1 MFKVNNISEVRDVD
15 ALYCIKT
22 ATDTEFSIVVTDA
35 FGAIVNLKDLQ
46 TPAGIQGIASDDGTI
61 EVTGTTFKNLRLS
74 TTLVDAINNAL
85 KPGDNISELLN
96 DAGYLTSFT
105 EIDPIF
111 QASEASNFVSGD
123 KANLDNQSGV
133 NTGDET
139 TLSIQTKRPLK
150 TVDNK
155 SLEGTGNIEIDYN
168 TVINKPTEFPPSA
181 HTHTKSQIT
190 DFAHTHPIS
199 DVTGLPTALDDL
211 QLNKEDKSNKNIAN
225 GYAGLD
231 SSGKIIPTQLPAL
244 AITDTFV
251 VASQTAQLALVAEV
265 GDIAIRTDLNK
276 SFILRVTGASTL
288 ANWQELLSPTSVD
301 QTIIDG
307 STNAVSGNAVFDALA
322 TKAPIS
328 SVHNPVTLGTANGL
342 SLANQELSLGLA
354 SSSVTGAL
362 SGSDWNTFNNKVD
375 GTGTN
380 NFLTKWSGT
389 NTVAA
394 SGAWRETSNR
404 LANAADNGSSEF
416 QVTGQI
422 DLKSKNTQGD
432 GGQLGAE
439 LLTTGTGDA
448 SWTGTSFATG
458 YTHVAGSATTLT
470 STLSPVVS
478 NLYQVAYTVTGR
490 TAGSFTIAFGGATTS
505 GITASSAVGHKAS
518 TTGTLVITPT
528 SDFNGTIVL
537 SIKQITAGTA
547 SFVFRDNGGT
557 IRSELRI
564 LEFNNTASGLSA
576 LRNNTT
582 GSSNTANG
590 TSSLRNN
597 TTGSSNTA
605 SGVNALQNNTTGN
618 NNTASGVNVLQNN
631 TTGGNNTAS
640 GVNALLNNTTGNNN
654 TANGISAGRFIS
666 NGATSLT
673 VANNSTFLGANTK
686 ALADNSTN
694 ETVVGDNAI
703 GDGSN
708 TVSIGNTSVVS
719 SRLRGRILQGS
730 VVDNLIDSGQFSGNV
745 LATGFKT
752 ASGTASQFLKA
763 NGSVD
768 SNTYLTSASLP
779 TVDQTIIDGST
790 NAVSGNAV
798 FDALATKAPLASPAL
813 TGTPTAPTA
822 TAGTNTTQVATTA
835 FVEAGLNLKS
845 NLSDITLQRAY
856 DTSTD
861 KKIQTL
867 AIKPFTLKAQTAAA
881 SDNVFVIEN
890 SSGFAVASVGAQGKL
905 WAISA
910 SVDGNVTGNFF
921 IKRTSPINNI
931 LLAGGADLAQNTAFN
946 KNFGTTAG
954 TVVEGGTLGSNAY
967 SSTAYLPLS
976 GGTLTGI
983 VTAPTA
989 PAGTNTTQIATT
1001 AFVKEN
1007 ARPYKVYT
1015 VNMNQTT
1022 TSAPTIVTTY
1032 ENTLGGSI
1040 VWTRIGVG
1048 DYRGTLTGAF
1058 TSLKI
1063 VAFTSLAG
1071 AVSMTPLFIN
1081 GERVSNNEIRIT
1093 TYNGMTPTDGL
1104 MTNAIIEFRV
1114 YN

>member
-1 MFKVNNISEVRDVD
+1 MAKKSKLNLINDDLTWNADRRYKVNSVVQLNGEDYQNI
-15 ALYCIKT
+15 
-22 ATDTEFSIVVTDA
+22 
-35 FGAIVNLKDLQ
+35 
-46 TPAGIQGIASDDGTI
+46 
-61 EVTGTTFKNLRLS
+61 TGKNS
-74 TTLVDAINNAL
+74 N
-85 KPGDNISELLN
+85 PELL
-96 DAGYLTSFT
+96 
-105 EIDPIF
+105 IDWQKI
-111 QASEASNFVSGD
+111 
-123 KANLDNQSGV
+123 
-133 NTGDET
+133 
-139 TLSIQTKRPLK
+139 
-150 TVDNK
+150 
-155 SLEGTGNIEIDYN
+155 Y
-168 TVINKPTEFPPSA
+168 
-181 HTHTKSQIT
+181 T
-190 DFAHTHPIS
+190 DIAIS
-199 DVTGLPTALDDL
+199 DVIGLPTALDDL
-211 QLNKEDKSNKNIAN
+211 QLNKEDKANKNIAN

-231 SSGKIIPTQLPAL
+231 SSGKINPIQLPSL

-251 VASQTAQLALVAEV
+251 VASQAEQLALVAEV
-265 GDIAIRTDLNK
+265 GDVAVRTDLNK

-307 STNAVSGNAVFDALA
+307 STSAVSGNAVFDALA
-322 TKAPIS
+322 SKAPIS

-342 SLANQELSLGLA
+342 SLSTQQLSLGLA
-354 SSSVTGAL
+354 SSGVTGAL
-362 SGSDWNTFNNKVD
+362 SGTDWNTFNNKVN

-389 NTVAA
+389 NTVNA

-404 LANAADNGSSEF
+404 LANAADNGSSDF

-458 YTHVAGSATTLT
+458 YTHSTGSVTTLT
-470 STLSPVVS
+470 STLAPVIN

-490 TAGSFTIAFGGATTS
+490 TAGSFTIVFGGTTTS
-505 GITASSAVGHKAS
+505 GITDSSAVGHKAS

-557 IRSELRI
+557 IISELRI
-564 LEFNNTASGLSA
+564 LGFNNTASGVNV

-597 TTGSSNTA
+597 TTGGS
-605 SGVNALQNNTTGN
+605 
-618 NNTASGVNVLQNN
+618 NTASGVNVLQNN

-654 TANGISAGRFIS
+654 TANGISAGRFIA
-666 NGATSLT
+666 NGTTSLT

-703 GDGSN
+703 GDGNN

-719 SRLRGRILQGS
+719 SRLRGRLLQGG

-798 FDALATKAPLASPAL
+798 FDALATKAPISSVHNPVTLGTANGLSLATQQLSLGLASSGVTGALSGTDWNTFNGKFNTPTGLTANYLTKWNGSGFGNSQIFDNGGNVGIGTNTPSSKLEVAGSIRSVMVDAYPAIGATNYGSGGFPLVTLRNVINSVDKAWNIENGRIVNGDLGFYNEGGQRVTFKDNGRVLINKTDDDLTNQLQVAGTISASPA
-813 TGTPTAPTA
+813 
-822 TAGTNTTQVATTA
+822 TTA
-835 FVEAGLNLKS
+835 NQVVVKS
-845 NLSDITLQRAY
+845 QLD
-856 DTSTD
+856 
-861 KKIQTL
+861 
-867 AIKPFTLKAQTAAA
+867 
-881 SDNVFVIEN
+881 
-890 SSGFAVASVGAQGKL
+890 AVA
-905 WAISA
+905 
-910 SVDGNVTGNFF
+910 
-921 IKRTSPINNI
+921 
-931 LLAGGADLAQNTAFN
+931 
-946 KNFGTTAG
+946 
-954 TVVEGGTLGSNAY
+954 
-967 SSTAYLPLS
+967 
-976 GGTLTGI
+976 
-983 VTAPTA
+983 
-989 PAGTNTTQIATT
+989 
-1001 AFVKEN
+1001 

-1015 VNMNQTT
+1015 AVLTQQNTNDP
-1022 TSAPTIVTTY
+1022 SAVVL
-1032 ENTLGGSI
+1032 ENTLGGTV
-1040 VWTRIGVG
+1040 VWTRNSTGN
-1048 DYRGTLTGAF
+1048 YYGTLNNAFPIQSKIALFQGGSMWGTLPLEIIRVQHLNSNTIQIFTQQATDGALVDSSLSG
-1058 TSLKI
+1058 TSI
-1063 VAFTSLAG
+1063 
-1071 AVSMTPLFIN
+1071 
-1081 GERVSNNEIRIT
+1081 EIR
-1093 TYNGMTPTDGL
+1093 
-1104 MTNAIIEFRV
+1104 V
-1114 YN
+1114 YL

>member
-85 KPGDNISELLN
+85 KPGDNISELIN

-105 EIDPIF
+105 EADPIF

-528 SDFNGTIVL
+528 SDFNGTIIL
-537 SIKQITAGTA
+537 SIKQITSGTA

-557 IRSELRI
+557 LRNELRV
-564 LEFNNTASGLSA
+564 LGGNNTASGTNS

-582 GSSNTANG
+582 GNSNTANG
-590 TSSLRNN
+590 TSSL
-597 TTGSSNTA
+597 
-605 SGVNALQNNTTGN
+605 QNNTTGGS
-618 NNTASGVNVLQNN
+618 NTASGVNVLQNN
-631 TTGGNNTAS
+631 TTGNNNTANGGNVLQNNTTGGGNTAS

-654 TANGISAGRFIS
+654 TANGISAGRYIS
-666 NGATSLT
+666 NGATPLI
-673 VANNSTFLGANTK
+673 VANNSTFLGTDTK

-694 ETVVGDNAI
+694 ETVVGFNAT
-703 GDGSN
+703 GNGNN

-719 SRLRGRILQGS
+719 SRLRGRFLQGN